1 MLFGQIVTGE
11 FTQAEQARV
20 TGNGVESHAAAEFF
34 KEDVVG
40 MRHRFG
46 QIHVFAAAHFEH
58 GVASDDIFFQ
68 GGEGDGG
75 LDGGAGNIA
84 GTESDFLI
92 DHGEDATGVG
102 IDGDYGAV
110 VAAQA
115 FDSSG
120 A

>member
-1 MLFGQIVTGE
+1 MLFGQIVPGE
-11 FTQAEQARV
+11 FTQAEQARI
-20 TGNGVESHAAAEFF
+20 TGNGVEAHTATQLF
-34 KEDVVG
+34 KEDVIG
-40 MRHRFG
+40 MSHRFG

-92 DHGEDATGVG
+92 DDSEDAAGVG

-110 VAAQA
+110 VATKA
-115 FDSSG
+115 FDSS
-120 A
+120 